1 MSPQKSPQTPKTL
14 PTPNKDLMNAK
25 MLTIQDVSCYG
36 QCSLTVALPVLSA
49 MGIETAI
56 IPSAI
61 LSTHTGGF
69 TGYTFRDLTE
79 DLPAISAH
87 WAKEG
92 IAFDAVYTGYIGSK
106 KQLDY
111 IKNIVR
117 ANAKKDALFIVD
129 PVMADNGKLYYGFD
143 EEFAAEMARFLKGAD
158 VILPNL
164 TEAAFLLKEP
174 YVAEGYD
181 EEYIESLL
189 RRLSALSGGD
199 VVLTGVSFDKGKLGV
214 AAYSKA
220 NDSVHYYF
228 EERVEGAFHG
238 TGDVYAS
245 CFSGALLRGL
255 SLQDAADLA
264 VDFTV
269 RAIKET
275 LPTRKE
281 HWYGVRFESALP
293 YLIKRL

>member
-1 MSPQKSPQTPKTL
+1 MSTVR
-14 PTPNKDLMNAK
+14 

-69 TGYTFRDLTE
+69 SGYTFRDLTE

-87 WAKEG
+87 WKKEG
-92 IAFDAVYTGYIGSK
+92 IYFDALYTGYIGSK
-106 KQLDY
+106 KQLEY
-111 IKNIVR
+111 IKDILRTNG
-117 ANAKKDALFIVD
+117 KKDSLFIVD

-143 EEFAAEMARFLKGAD
+143 EAFAAEMASFLRGAD

-164 TEAAFLLKEP
+164 TEAAYLLKEP
-174 YVAEGYD
+174 YAGEGYD
-181 EEYIESLL
+181 LPYIEGVI

-199 VVLTGVSFDKGKLGV
+199 VVLTGVTFDRDKLGI
-214 AAYSKA
+214 AAYSAAK
-220 NDSVHYYF
+220 DSVHYYF
-228 EERVEGAFHG
+228 SERIQGSFHG

-245 CFSGALLRGL
+245 TFSGALLRGY
-255 SLQDAADLA
+255 SLEEAADLA
-264 VDFTV
+264 VDFTL

-275 LPTRKE
+275 LPDRNE
-281 HWYGVRFESALP
+281 HWYGVKFERAIP
-293 YLIKRL
+293 YLIERLSIKK

>member
-1 MSPQKSPQTPKTL
+1 MSTKRI
-14 PTPNKDLMNAK
+14 
-25 MLTIQDVSCYG
+25 LTIQDVSCYG
-36 QCSLTVALPVLSA
+36 QCSLTVALPILSA

-87 WAKEG
+87 WQKEN
-92 IAFDAVYTGYIGSK
+92 IAFDAFYTGYVGNK

-111 IKNIVR
+111 IKDIVQT
-117 ANAKKDALFIVD
+117 NAKKNSLFIVD
-129 PVMADNGKLYYGFD
+129 PVMADNGNLYYGFD
-143 EEFAAEMARFLKGAD
+143 VEFAAEMARFIQGAD

-174 YVAEGYD
+174 CRLEGYD
-181 EEYIESLL
+181 QDYIEKLV

-199 VVLTGVSFDKGKLGV
+199 VVLTGVSFEKDKLGV
-214 AAYSKA
+214 AAYSKKK
-220 NDSVHYYF
+220 DKVHYYF
-228 EERVEGAFHG
+228 SQRIEGSFHG

-245 CFSGALLRGL
+245 TFSGGLLRGL
-255 SLQDAADLA
+255 SVEEAAELA
-264 VDFTV
+264 VDFTLE
-269 RAIKET
+269 AIKET
-275 LPTRKE
+275 LPDRKE
-281 HWYGVRFESALP
+281 HWYGVKFEKALP
-293 YLIKRL
+293 YLIKRLS